1 MKKILTIF
9 LCGMLLFSVP
19 ACKQETVT
27 YPTVVTKPG
36 ATESVELEKPE
47 QEKEEPQDSTAGT
60 GGQTVQIGSGK
71 PEATPETETPETE
84 TPETE
89 TAEVEQPEVEQPEA
103 EAPAPEVV
111 APERTFAKHPLV
123 LKNGSLSKT
132 TASSI
137 ALSDLVKGGGLKT
150 LKKRTLT
157 LYTAGDAPSF
167 HYLNEKGVLVS
178 EWDWMKELAKE
189 NDFTLKLVRKTNAS
203 SLKAQRIALN
213 AGQELSLVSLRK
225 EELASG
231 MTLCRS
237 ASKYLNA
244 AATPNGI
251 SRAVLSQS
259 NDTLFAPIGNIEA
272 LWYHLD
278 LMPEKLDPNALY
290 KNNQWNAEAYTKV
303 HTNALAKKV
312 MPLLMETA
320 LPWAT
325 LSGRSPLTLLDGK
338 LDSNIHAQVTQI
350 VWGQLRELNGA
361 LTPFK
366 PAKNTTYTFADE
378 TVAMTYSSIPAAG
391 KGSYSFAPL
400 PILGEEQESTV
411 TYCGN
416 FLALPKYREEQ
427 AADLAA
433 LTFAELWCNRYAE
446 ALAADFKALDLDA
459 AAYADYLAL
468 AAGNGSLIFYDASIE
483 AIADAYLSGLTDE
496 KVDMAAEYEK
506 IRTKL
511 LGTVAKYNQ
520 NY

>member
-27 YPTVVTKPG
+27 YPSVVTKPG
-36 ATESVELEKPE
+36 ATESVELEKPK
-47 QEKEEPQDSTAGT
+47 QEKEEEPQDSTAGT

-71 PEATPETETPETE
+71 PEAKPEAEQPETEK
-84 TPETE
+84 
-89 TAEVEQPEVEQPEA
+89 PEVEQPETEQPEA
-103 EAPAPEVV
+103 EQPETE
-111 APERTFAKHPLV
+111 AATPERTFAKHPLV
-123 LKNGSLSKT
+123 LKNAALSKT
-132 TASSI
+132 TASTI
-137 ALSDLVKGGGLKT
+137 ALSNLVKGGGLKT
-150 LKKRTLT
+150 LKSRTLT
-157 LYTAGDAPSF
+157 LYTAGDTPSF

-178 EWDWMKELAKE
+178 EWDWMKEIAKE
-189 NDFTLKLVRKTNAS
+189 NNFTLKLVRKTNAS

-213 AGQELSLVSLRK
+213 AGQELSLVTLRK

-244 AATPNGI
+244 AADPGGV
-251 SRAVLSQS
+251 SQSVLSQS
-259 NDTLFAPIGNIEA
+259 NHTLFAPIGNIEA

-278 LMPEKLDPNALY
+278 LMPEKLDPNTLY

-303 HTNALAKKV
+303 HANALTKKI

-325 LSGRSPLTLLDGK
+325 LSGKSPLTLLNGK
-338 LDSNIHAQVTQI
+338 LDSNINAQVTQT
-350 VWGQLRELNGA
+350 VWAQLQTLNDA

-400 PILGEEQESTV
+400 PTLGEEQESTV

-446 ALAADFKALDLDA
+446 TIAADLKALNLDA
-459 AAYADYLAL
+459 TAYADYLAL
-468 AAGNGSLIFYDASIE
+468 AEGNGSLIFYDASIE
-483 AIADAYLSGLTDE
+483 AIAETYLSGLTDA

-506 IRTKL
+506 IRAKL